1 MIDPHGSL
9 VEETLRFD
17 LFHKQPSKL
26 VYLHPRLDDCHRLG
40 INPFYKPVV
49 PYYKAE
55 LYASRWTFAFLK
67 LLGSHTLSMQM
78 ETLLKPVLT
87 ALFNSGYSD
96 FTTLK
101 NCFTAEADDNN
112 FQKIIGKASPVI
124 QDFLQQAFHDPRY
137 NTTKSSIYTRLQ
149 HFMNYGVLH
158 DLFNGQQTLDIQEE
172 LQQ

>member
-1 MIDPHGSL
+1 MLDPHGSL
-9 VEETLRFD
+9 VEETLCLD

-26 VYLHPRLDDCHRLG
+26 VYLHPRLDDRYRLR

-49 PYYKAE
+49 PYHKAE

-87 ALFNSGYSD
+87 VLFSSGNSD
-96 FTTLK
+96 FKTLK
-101 NCFTAEADDNN
+101 NCFIVEADDSN
-112 FQKIIGKASPVI
+112 FQKIVSKASPII
-124 QDFLQQAFHDPRY
+124 QEFLQRAFHDPRY

-158 DLFNGQQTLDIQEE
+158 DLFNGKQTVNIQEE